1 MVVSG
6 WQTVNI
12 GDVAHSPGVLEAF
25 RRFAPGVRL
34 TLWARNIDDGVRQ
47 LLARYYPEVALVE
60 ERVGDDGS
68 ITPALERLFG
78 EADLLVHGSGP
89 SLVGK
94 IETAAWRA
102 HTHKP
107 YGFFG
112 VTVDPLRPYDGTLER
127 SAAMID
133 AIAGDLL
140 GPLDRELLTD
150 AAFVYCRDS
159 LTRRFLQGQ
168 GIGVAEL
175 EFGADGTVI
184 FDVVDD
190 DHGAP
195 VLAEYGLVEGQF
207 LCAVPR
213 LRYTPYYKIRGFAP
227 RAEDW
232 RKEAYNAGYA
242 ESDLDVLRQ
251 SIISWVRAT
260 DLPALIVPEMSYA
273 VELAE
278 TRLAG
283 TFPADVRDRVHVLPR
298 FWDLAEAAAVYRR
311 AAAVV
316 SMECHSPLI
325 ALAEGVPS
333 LYLRQPTDTIKGQMY
348 HDLGLSESIIE
359 LTDAAAGEAVER
371 VAKIASDLPAARD
384 AMARSRIA
392 AYEGLRHHVEFAV
405 GRVTAL
411 RQAQGTEGQAQGTEG
426 QAQGTEGQA
435 RGTGAAGE
443 RGADAP

>member
-1 MVVSG
+1 MVHVVVVSG

-47 LLARYYPEVALVE
+47 LLARYYPEVGLVE
-60 ERVGDDGS
+60 EQVGDDGS
-68 ITPALERLFG
+68 ITPVLDQLFAD
-78 EADLLVHGSGP
+78 ADLLVHGSGP

-102 HTHKP
+102 HTAKP

-112 VTVDPLRPYDGTLER
+112 VTVDPLRPYDGTLDR
-127 SAAMID
+127 SATMID

-140 GPLDRELLTD
+140 TPLDRELLTD

-159 LTRRFLQGQ
+159 LTQRFLQGQ
-168 GIGVAEL
+168 GIGVDEL

-213 LRYTPYYKIRGFAP
+213 LRYTPYYRIRGYQP
-227 RAEDW
+227 KAEDW

-242 ESDLDVLRQ
+242 ESDLEVLRQ
-251 SIISWVRAT
+251 SIITWVRT
-260 DLPALIVPEMSYA
+260 TGWPALIVPEMSYA

-278 TRLAG
+278 SHLAG
-283 TFPADVRDRVHVLPR
+283 SFPADVADRVHVLPR
-298 FWDLAEAAAVYRR
+298 FWDLTEAAAVYRR

-325 ALAEGVPS
+325 ALAEGIPA
-333 LYLRQPTDTIKGQMY
+333 LYLRQPTDTIKGNMY

-359 LTDAAAGEAVER
+359 LTDGAVGEAVER
-371 VAKIASDLPAARD
+371 VAKLASDLPAGRD
-384 AMARSRIA
+384 VTLRSRTA
-392 AYEGLRHHVEFAV
+392 AHEGLRRHVEFAI
-405 GRVTAL
+405 GRAGVL
-411 RQAQGTEGQAQGTEG
+411 RQAQGAEGAAQG
-426 QAQGTEGQA
+426 
-435 RGTGAAGE
+435 AGE

>member
-1 MVVSG
+1 MPRQGPNGVVLPMVHVVVVSG

-34 TLWARNIDDGVRQ
+34 TFWARNIDDGVRR
-47 LLARYYPEVALVE
+47 LLARYYPEVGLVE
-60 ERVGDDGS
+60 ERVGDDGA
-68 ITPALERLFG
+68 ITPALERLFA

-94 IETAAWRA
+94 TETAAWRA
-102 HTHKP
+102 HTDKP

-195 VLAEYGLVEGQF
+195 VRSEYGLIEGQF

-213 LRYTPYYKIRGFAP
+213 LRYTPYYKIRGYP
-227 RAEDW
+227 PKAEDW

-242 ESDLDVLRQ
+242 ESDLEVLRQ
-251 SIISWVRAT
+251 SIISWVRT
-260 DLPALIVPEMSYA
+260 TGWPALIVPEMSYA

-283 TFPADVRDRVHVLPR
+283 TFPADVAGQVYVLPR
-298 FWDLAEAAAVYRR
+298 FWDLTEAAAVYRR

-325 ALAEGVPS
+325 ALAEGIPA
-333 LYLRQPTDTIKGQMY
+333 LYLRQPTDTIKGNMY

-359 LTDAAAGEAVER
+359 LTDGAVGEAMER
-371 VAKIASDLPAARD
+371 VAKLASDLPAARD
-384 AMARSRIA
+384 VMVRSRTA
-392 AYEGLRHHVEFAV
+392 AQAGLRRHVEFAIS
-405 GRVTAL
+405 RAATPRRTKA
-411 RQAQGTEGQAQGTEG
+411 TSD
-426 QAQGTEGQA
+426 
-435 RGTGAAGE
+435 AGE

>member
-1 MVVSG
+1 MVHVVVVSG

-34 TLWARNIDDGVRQ
+34 TLWARNIDEAVRE
-47 LLARYYPEVALVE
+47 LLARYYPEVGLIE
-60 ERVGDDGS
+60 ERVGDDGA
-68 ITPALERLFG
+68 ITPELERSFA

-94 IETAAWRA
+94 AETAAWRA
-102 HTHKP
+102 HTDKP

-159 LTRRFLQGQ
+159 LTQRFLQGQ

-195 VLAEYGLVEGQF
+195 VRSEYGLTEGRF

-213 LRYTPYYKIRGFAP
+213 LRYTPYFKIRGHAP
-227 RAEDW
+227 EAEDW
-232 RKEAYNAGYA
+232 RKEAYNAGYVD
-242 ESDLDVLRQ
+242 SDLEVLRQ
-251 SIISWVRAT
+251 SIISWVRT
-260 DLPALIVPEMSYA
+260 TGWPALIVPEMSYA

-283 TFPADVRDRVHVLPR
+283 TFPADVAGQVFVLPR
-298 FWDLAEAAAVYRR
+298 FWDLTEAAAVYRR

-325 ALAEGVPS
+325 ALAEGIPA
-333 LYLRQPTDTIKGQMY
+333 LYLRQPTDTIKGYMY
-348 HDLGLSESIIE
+348 HDLGLTESIIE
-359 LTDAAAGEAVER
+359 LTDGAAGEAVER
-371 VAKIASDLPAARD
+371 LAKITSDLPAARD
-384 AMARSRIA
+384 TMVRSRTA
-392 AYEGLRHHVEFAV
+392 AHDGLRRHVEFAIS
-405 GRVTAL
+405 RAAAL
-411 RQAQGTEGQAQGTEG
+411 RQAQGTDGQTQGT
-426 QAQGTEGQA
+426 TE
-435 RGTGAAGE
+435 AGE
-443 RGADAP
+443 RGGDQP